1 MTLFSY
7 KLSISWN
14 KKNDF
19 LKNKNM
25 ILFYEILPFYVILDK
40 LKNIIILLYDSY
52 EMMENQKI

>member
-1 MTLFSY
+1 M
-7 KLSISWN
+7 I
-14 KKNDF
+14 F
-19 LKNKNM
+19 LKTKNI

>member
-7 KLSISWN
+7 KPSNSWN

-19 LKNKNM
+19 LKNKNI
-25 ILFYEILPFYVILDK
+25 ILFYVILDK